1 MCIYII
7 NTCGKMYI
15 QSFVYDKITSLSHRG
30 IMGIHFEMC
39 ESTL

>member
-15 QSFVYDKITSLSHRG
+15 QSFVYDKITSLSHRD

-39 ESTL
+39 ESTF